1 MDYSVI
7 KNAHAPAPESIPDC
21 RRFLPY
27 MAYTLVMT
35 SVCRSRLAVY
45 LLLLML
51 ASGLIKTA
59 DAAEAVRPFV
69 SGSLRQILDSRKDKP
84 FILVFWSLECQFCPT
99 ELKMMG
105 EFKRRYPKLDVILVA
120 TDSPQEISQLSDRAR
135 HYGTDKMEQWV
146 FAEDMPER
154 LRFEIDRRWYGEV
167 PRTQFYDRTHRHETK
182 TGLVSQQFLE
192 DWLVRQSVKP

>member
-1 MDYSVI
+1 MDYSAI
-7 KNAHAPAPESIPDC
+7 KKVNALTP
-21 RRFLPY
+21 
-27 MAYTLVMT
+27 VMT
-35 SVCRSRLAVY
+35 SICRSGLGVVVY
-45 LLLLML
+45 LLFLIVTL
-51 ASGLIKTA
+51 GLTKTA

-69 SGSLRQILDSRKDKP
+69 SGSLQQILNTREGKP

-99 ELKMMG
+99 ELKMIG
-105 EFKRRYPKLDVILVA
+105 EFKRRYPKLDVVFVA
-120 TDSPQEISQLSDRAR
+120 TDTLQEVSQLADRAK

-167 PRTQFYDRTHRHETK
+167 PRTQFYDRTHHHETK

-192 DWLVRQSVKP
+192 DWLARHSIKP